1 MRKIYYQISE
11 EILPHVYLCYNA
23 FNNRFILLNQAKY
36 DKYEIGDLD
45 RIERD
50 DPMFYE
56 LLVDNQ
62 YVVEDCFEEKE
73 IAAYRKK
80 KLQFDSSMY
89 QLTINTTLD
98 CNLNCWY
105 CYENRISGSF
115 LAEDVIE
122 AIKKNIEN
130 EYIKYPYRTL
140 KISFF
145 GGEPFLYF
153 KGIKEILDFAR
164 VFCQVKQLRLLSEFT
179 TNAVLVTES
188 IIDYLKD
195 FECQF
200 QITLDGD
207 RIHHNQIKKDKD
219 NPNQDTYEKTLRTI
233 QAY

>member
-1 MRKIYYQISE
+1 MI
-11 EILPHVYLCYNA
+11 N
-23 FNNRFILLNQAKY
+23 
-36 DKYEIGDLD
+36 KYEIGDLD

-122 AIKKNIEN
+122 AIKKNI
-130 EYIKYPYRTL
+130 
-140 KISFF
+140 
-145 GGEPFLYF
+145 
-153 KGIKEILDFAR
+153 
-164 VFCQVKQLRLLSEFT
+164 
-179 TNAVLVTES
+179 
-188 IIDYLKD
+188 
-195 FECQF
+195 
-200 QITLDGD
+200 
-207 RIHHNQIKKDKD
+207 
-219 NPNQDTYEKTLRTI
+219 
-233 QAY
+233 